1 MPAAV
6 RHRRAGFPTAALSLI
21 VALALGLAAPADA
34 ALPPPWRLAI
44 VFDREVWA
52 APVAPSLRS
61 VPIRPGM
68 YPVTF
73 EERAHG

>member
-1 MPAAV
+1 MPATV
-6 RHRRAGFPTAALSLI
+6 RHRCAGFPTAALLLAI
-21 VALALGLAAPADA
+21 ALLLGSAAPAHA
-34 ALPPPWRLAI
+34 ILPPPWRLAI
-44 VFDREVWA
+44 MFDRDVWA
-52 APVAPSLRS
+52 PMAPSFRP

>member
-21 VALALGLAAPADA
+21 VALTLGLAAPARA
-34 ALPPPWRLAI
+34 VLPPPWRLAI
-44 VFDREVWA
+44 VFDRDVWA
-52 APVAPSLRS
+52 PAAPSVRS